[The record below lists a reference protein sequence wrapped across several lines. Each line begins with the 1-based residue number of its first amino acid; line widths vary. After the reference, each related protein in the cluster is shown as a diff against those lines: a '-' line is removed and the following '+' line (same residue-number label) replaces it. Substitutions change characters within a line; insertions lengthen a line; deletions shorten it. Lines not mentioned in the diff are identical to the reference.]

1 MNRNPEKHFAEVEQ
15 AAFTSAYVK
24 YHHAVHC
31 YLEDDEYDRRI
42 TALHVI
48 IAIPS

>member
-1 MNRNPEKHFAEVEQ
+1 MNRNPENYFAEVEQ
-15 AAFTSAYVK
+15 AAFIPAYIK
-24 YHHAVHC
+24 YRQAVHC